1 MVSNNRIE
9 MADQRST
16 ARLSINELIK
26 QAKLLESEGKLEDAV
41 KNYHTVIAK
50 DKLHTAAYNRL
61 MIVYHRQKMYKK
73 ELSTIKKALAVYEN
87 DLLKDQRKWKKL
99 NGGSADLSQRLAKV
113 LGLMQEDGLPRYEEP
128 QVMAWRKR
136 LGRIEQSIK
145 KAKGV
150 KT

>member
-16 ARLSINELIK
+16 ARLSINELMK
-26 QAKLLESEGKLEDAV
+26 QAKLLESDGNLEDAV

-73 ELSTIKKALAVYEN
+73 ELSTIKKALAAYEN
-87 DLLKDQRKWKKL
+87 DLLKDQRWVSGLKSAFGQSTGI
-99 NGGSADLSQRLAKV
+99 NAGGWPSK
-113 LGLMQEDGLPRYEEP
+113 
-128 QVMAWRKR
+128 
-136 LGRIEQSIK
+136 I
-145 KAKGV
+145 
-150 KT
+150 

>member
-50 DKLHTAAYNRL
+50 DKLYTAAYNRL

-73 ELSTIKKALAVYEN
+73 ELSTIKKALAAYEN
-87 DLLKDQRKWKKL
+87 DLSKDQRK
-99 NGGSADLSQRLAKV
+99 
-113 LGLMQEDGLPRYEEP
+113 
-128 QVMAWRKR
+128 
-136 LGRIEQSIK
+136 
-145 KAKGV
+145 
-150 KT
+150 